1 MITIDAEKN
10 NLMLLERL
18 FGKLGGRLSKTD
30 ISEACRMTQGER
42 NNDRKEALSLL
53 STKKWTELKIK

>member
-1 MITIDAEKN
+1 M
-10 NLMLLERL
+10 ERL